1 MYEVYITKVVD
12 GVGEYTDTYMRR
24 ELGKIFDDAGVHVF
38 TVKKTDMAWGVNKR
52 QWHEA
57 FEVLYCVKEED
68 LEKTTVIVY
77 LINKAFSGAKAVY
90 SIREVESGVKAFYM
104 GSHSVVAN
112 KLVEKESNKY
122 HDPIDDEPMDD
133 EDELDAILQDVDGD
147 VLVKAIQNIKEG
159 K

>member
-24 ELGKIFDDAGVHVF
+24 ELGKIFDEAGVHVF

-57 FEVLYCVKEED
+57 FEVLYCVNEED

-90 SIREVESGVKAFYM
+90 SIRKVESGVKAFYM
-104 GSHSVVAN
+104 GAH
-112 KLVEKESNKY
+112 VEKKPDKY

>member
-24 ELGKIFDDAGVHVF
+24 ELGKIFDEAGVHVF
-38 TVKKTDMAWGVNKR
+38 TVKKTSMAWSVKNR
-52 QWHEA
+52 EWHEA
-57 FEVLYCVKEED
+57 FEVLYCVNEED

-90 SIREVESGVKAFYM
+90 SIRKVESGVKAFYM
-104 GSHSVVAN
+104 GAH
-112 KLVEKESNKY
+112 VEKKPDKY